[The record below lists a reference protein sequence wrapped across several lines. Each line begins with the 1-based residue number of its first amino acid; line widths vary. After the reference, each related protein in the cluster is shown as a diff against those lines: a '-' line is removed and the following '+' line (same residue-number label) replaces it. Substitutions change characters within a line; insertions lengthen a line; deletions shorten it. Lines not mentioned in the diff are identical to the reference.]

1 MANINL
7 VAKEKPKPM
16 TTWVANSVEE
26 VMKKDFKME
35 KIDHEFISLTDQN
48 LNEKLLQK
56 QKQEE

>member
-1 MANINL
+1 
-7 VAKEKPKPM
+7 M

-35 KIDHEFISLTDQN
+35 KIDHEFISLTDQT